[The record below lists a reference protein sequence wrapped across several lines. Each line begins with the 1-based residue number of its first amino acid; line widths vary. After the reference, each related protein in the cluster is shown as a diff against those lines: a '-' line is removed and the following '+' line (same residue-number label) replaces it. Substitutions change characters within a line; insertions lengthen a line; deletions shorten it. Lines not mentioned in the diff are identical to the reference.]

1 MPAILDNL
9 RKSISS
15 KIFKNKDDEYH
26 PRDEEELDA
35 QRVAQRRRE
44 RERSRSEATKLRAAL
59 AHDHKSKS
67 AKKHGSHEHGLYVSF
82 LDILIRLLELYVKL
96 FDLHHIFYFSRL
108 N

>member
-35 QRVAQRRRE
+35 QRVAERRRE
-44 RERSRSEATKLRAAL
+44 RERSRTEAAKLRAAL

-67 AKKHGSHEHGLYVSF
+67 TKKHRSHEHGLYVSF
-82 LDILIRLLELYVKL
+82 LEIL
-96 FDLHHIFYFSRL
+96 
-108 N
+108 NP